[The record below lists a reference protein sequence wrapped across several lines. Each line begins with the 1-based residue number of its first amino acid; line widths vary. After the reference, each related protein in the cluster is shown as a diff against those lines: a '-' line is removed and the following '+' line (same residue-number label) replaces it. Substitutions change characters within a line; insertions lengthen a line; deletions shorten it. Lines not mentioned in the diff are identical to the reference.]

1 MNTLEKLSWAK
12 AQLKPIEIK
21 DLKGKKHLFK
31 LIPTTDKNRVTYDAI
46 SKLIGLTRQG
56 VKYTLDRF

>member
-1 MNTLEKLSWAK
+1 MNTLEKISWAK
-12 AQLKPIEIK
+12 EQLKPIEIK

-31 LIPTTDKNRVTYDAI
+31 LIPTKDKNRVTYDAI

-56 VKYTLDRF
+56 VQYTIDRK